1 MKVVG
6 CHRAQGLIHR
16 VGVQDVEYIQ
26 VVGSGFGKLTPGFL
40 PLFATARS
48 SSVSGRHLAFDVWSY
63 GRAIRQKKETFVTTN
78 TGGDRDRSQMH
89 GGHWAS
95 PPKRRVRV
103 FGVGCLVLGFWVL
116 GFGFPPVFPFYFG
129 AFWGGSEFGGLGSG
143 VWGLAFVVW
152 FLVFLIW
159 ALGFGVWG
167 LGFGVGVWG

>member
-1 MKVVG
+1 MASTGLSVPRSLDIDQGSWFRVQSSRNCLRIWMKVVG
-6 CHRAQGLIHR
+6 CHRAQGLIYR

-48 SSVSGRHLAFDVWSY
+48 SSVSGRHLAFGVWSY
-63 GRAIRQKKETFVTTN
+63 GRRIRQKKETFVTTN

-103 FGVGCLVLGFWVL
+103 FGVGVMGLRVRFSSCFSLLFWS
-116 GFGFPPVFPFYFG
+116 F
-129 AFWGGSEFGGLGSG
+129 LGS
-143 VWGLAFVVW
+143 V
-152 FLVFLIW
+152 
-159 ALGFGVWG
+159 
-167 LGFGVGVWG
+167 